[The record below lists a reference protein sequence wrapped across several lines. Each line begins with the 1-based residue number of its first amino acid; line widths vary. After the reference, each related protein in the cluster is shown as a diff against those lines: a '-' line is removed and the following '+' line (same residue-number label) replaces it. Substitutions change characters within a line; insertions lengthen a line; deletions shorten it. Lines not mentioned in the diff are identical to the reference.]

1 MYLNKVMFVGNLVD
15 DSEVRVTPAGLS
27 VGNFRLAVNTP
38 AGKNEDGSV
47 KYDAMFI
54 DVVMFG
60 KRAEALSQYLKKGIK
75 VYVEGKLQ
83 YRTWE
88 DKDGNKRSKHE
99 VILTDLQFA
108 GNKSQAAGAGD
119 NTDNDIPF

>member
-1 MYLNKVMFVGNLVD
+1 MYLNKVMFVGNLTRDV
-15 DSEVRVTPAGLS
+15 ELRQTPAGLI
-27 VGNFRLAVNTP
+27 VANFGLAVNTP
-38 AGKNEDGSV
+38 MGKDEQGNT

-60 KRAEALSQYLKKGIK
+60 KRAEALSQYLNKGIK
-75 VYVEGKLQ
+75 VYVEGRLQ

-88 DKDGNKRSKHE
+88 DNNGNKRSKHE

-108 GNKSQAAGAGD
+108 GNKSQAADAGD